1 MATYKEI
8 RRISAP
14 VLRELCT
21 RHDWYTAGDNSEYDH
36 LLQDLAA
43 GKPHLGTADIVAIA
57 EDIAAHSDLKN
68 SWTAWTVEAIA
79 FEVARACTVTFV
91 PVPVPDAASGLPET
105 CYSVLP
111 GTGALIC
118 IKRGE
123 AGYYP
128 SVWDTGAEWKNREI
142 ADRNNKRLG
151 VTQAQRLAMEI
162 GSMCGWDAP
171 GADPK
176 AYEREPQGDM

>member
-1 MATYKEI
+1 MGTYKEV
-8 RRISAP
+8 RRITVP
-14 VLRELCT
+14 VLRELCI
-21 RHDWYTAGDNSEYDH
+21 RHDWYSAGDNSEYDH

-43 GKPHLGTADIVAIA
+43 GKPHLDTADIVAIA
-57 EDIAAHSDLKN
+57 EDIAAHSDLKRD
-68 SWTAWTVEAIA
+68 WTIDTIA
-79 FEVARACTVTFV
+79 NQIARACSVTFV
-91 PVPVPDAASGLPET
+91 PVPDATDLPEL
-105 CYSVLP
+105 CYSILP
-111 GTGALIC
+111 SSGMLIC

-128 SVWDTGAEWKNREI
+128 SIWSTPAEWKNREL
-142 ADRNNKRLG
+142 ANLNNRKLD

-176 AYEREPQGDM
+176 AHERAAQEDL

>member
-1 MATYKEI
+1 MPTCKEI
-8 RRISAP
+8 RTLDARM
-14 VLRELCT
+14 LRSLCIE
-21 RHDWYTAGDNSEYDH
+21 HDWYTRGDNEEYDH
-36 LLQDLAA
+36 LLQELAA
-43 GKPHLGTADIVAIA
+43 GKPHLDTAGIIAIA
-57 EDIAAHSDLKN
+57 EDIAAHSDPE
-68 SWTAWTVEAIA
+68 AGWTVEGIA

-91 PVPVPDAASGLPET
+91 PVHDAASGLPEM

-128 SVWDTGAEWKNREI
+128 SVWDTGAEWKNRKI
-142 ADRNNKRLG
+142 AAAHHEQLR
-151 VTQAQRLAMEI
+151 VTQAQRRAMEI

-176 AYEREPQGDM
+176 AHKRAAQGDM

>member
-1 MATYKEI
+1 MSTYKETRTLSASALRSLCI
-8 RRISAP
+8 R
-14 VLRELCT
+14 E
-21 RHDWYTAGDNSEYDH
+21 DWYTAGDNAEYDR

-43 GKPHLGTADIVAIA
+43 SKPHLATEDIIAIA
-57 EDIAAHSDLKN
+57 EDIAAHTSPDKH
-68 SWTAWTVEAIA
+68 WTVEDIA
-79 FEVARACTVTFV
+79 FEVARACHVVFE
-91 PVPVPDAASGLPET
+91 PVPDAASGLPEI

-111 GTGALIC
+111 GSGALIC

-128 SVWDTGAEWKNREI
+128 SVWNTGAEWKNREL
-142 ADRNNKRLG
+142 ADANNKRLG

-176 AYEREPQGDM
+176 AYERAAQEDL

>member
-1 MATYKEI
+1 MSTYKETRTLSASALRSLCI
-8 RRISAP
+8 R
-14 VLRELCT
+14 E
-21 RHDWYTAGDNSEYDH
+21 DWYTHGDNEEYDH

-57 EDIAAHSDLKN
+57 EDIAAHTSPDKH
-68 SWTAWTVEAIA
+68 WTVEEIA
-79 FEVARACTVTFV
+79 FEVARACHVTFERC
-91 PVPVPDAASGLPET
+91 PDAASSLPDI

-111 GTGALIC
+111 STGALIC

-128 SVWDTGAEWKNREI
+128 SVWDTGAEWKNREL
-142 ADRNNKRLG
+142 ADHNNARLG

-176 AYEREPQGDM
+176 AYERAAQGDL